1 MIKLRDY
8 QRDAVAAARS
18 DIAGGVHRPA
28 IVVPTGGGK
37 GHPLDTEVPTPD
49 GLRRWG
55 DLVVG
60 DQVYGSDGRP
70 TTVTAIFDRGVLP
83 VYRVTMKHGESVLVD
98 GDHLWHVRRKGR
110 KPQTVETAWLAGQP
124 MRNYDGWVWSVPVA
138 APTVRPAADLPLHP
152 YVIGALIANGGLAH
166 DGTILTTPDRQVIER
181 VREHA
186 EVRRLGTYPGRT
198 CPAYSL
204 PGLTAI
210 TRELGMRVRS
220 RDKRIP
226 RCYLEAS
233 ITQRVDL
240 FHGLMDSDGSVRTG
254 GRRSAQYHTTSP
266 GLAEDVAELVTSL
279 GGTCSV
285 GKKDRG
291 DKGTEYVCRILL
303 PSDLAPTATTRKV
316 APTAPR
322 RTFEP
327 RSAIVSIEPAG
338 TAPIRC
344 ITVAAPDSL
353 YLITRN
359 HIVTHNTIIFSEFIR
374 QVLAERGGKAV
385 VLVHRDELAAQAA
398 DKYRSVDP
406 TARIGVVKAERNE
419 VDADVIVASVQTVRN
434 PKRLA
439 QLTGVTVGVVDECHH
454 ATAASYRTVMD
465 GIDVPWLGVTATLA
479 RSDGAKLGDVWQKIS
494 YDEMTVLRMIRA
506 GHLVD
511 VRGVAV
517 EVPDLDLTG
526 VRRTGGD
533 YAEGDLGERLMESL
547 APETVAKAYAEH
559 AVLDGKVM
567 PGIVFTP
574 TVETAKVFAET
585 FAAAGFKAAA
595 VYGAMPLEERRR
607 VLRDYDE
614 GRIDVLTNC
623 MVLTEGFDSP
633 RAQVCVIARPT
644 QSSPLYVQMVGR
656 VLRPFPGKAYAL
668 VLDVVGAAGKH
679 ELATL
684 AVLGGQDAEPAKD
697 GTVSSLLAEFG
708 KPCTMCD
715 ALEEDCTREA
725 RCCEGCSHWL
735 DRQDVAG
742 YVGEVAARAVDLFGG
757 SRQQWLQTFS
767 GHWFIPAGDRFIV
780 LMPIP
785 TEPVQSCAED
795 CDGCSCH
802 LGHSAPCS
810 HCSGCWVTPAG
821 GYDVAW
827 CAAKTKGGGW
837 IARGVGD
844 LGMAMAHGE
853 GAITREE
860 EVLASKS
867 ARWRKGK
874 ASARQ
879 VSFALGLRVRRDGTV
894 LTEEELAAMRQGAVG
909 DLISVALASRRMDKS
924 INARTA

>member
-8 QRDAVAAARS
+8 QHDAVNAARS
-18 DIAGGVHRPA
+18 DIADGVHRPVIIA
-28 IVVPTGGGK
+28 PTGSGK
-37 GHPLDTEVPTPD
+37 
-49 GLRRWG
+49 
-55 DLVVG
+55 
-60 DQVYGSDGRP
+60 
-70 TTVTAIFDRGVLP
+70 
-83 VYRVTMKHGESVLVD
+83 
-98 GDHLWHVRRKGR
+98 
-110 KPQTVETAWLAGQP
+110 
-124 MRNYDGWVWSVPVA
+124 
-138 APTVRPAADLPLHP
+138 
-152 YVIGALIANGGLAH
+152 
-166 DGTILTTPDRQVIER
+166 
-181 VREHA
+181 
-186 EVRRLGTYPGRT
+186 
-198 CPAYSL
+198 
-204 PGLTAI
+204 
-210 TRELGMRVRS
+210 
-220 RDKRIP
+220 
-226 RCYLEAS
+226 
-233 ITQRVDL
+233 
-240 FHGLMDSDGSVRTG
+240 
-254 GRRSAQYHTTSP
+254 
-266 GLAEDVAELVTSL
+266 
-279 GGTCSV
+279 
-285 GKKDRG
+285 
-291 DKGTEYVCRILL
+291 
-303 PSDLAPTATTRKV
+303 
-316 APTAPR
+316 
-322 RTFEP
+322 
-327 RSAIVSIEPAG
+327 
-338 TAPIRC
+338 
-344 ITVAAPDSL
+344 
-353 YLITRN
+353 
-359 HIVTHNTIIFSEFIR
+359 TIIFSEFIR
-374 QVLAERGGKAV
+374 QVRAERGGKAV

-419 VDADVIVASVQTVRN
+419 VDADIIVASVQTVRN

-559 AVLDGKVM
+559 AVVDGKVM

-585 FAAAGFKAAA
+585 FANAGFKAAA

-656 VLRPFPGKAYAL
+656 VLRLFPGKAYAL

-684 AVLGGQDAEPAKD
+684 ADLGGQDAEPPKD
-697 GTVSSLLAEFG
+697 GVVSSLLAEFG

-715 ALEEDCTREA
+715 ALEEDCTRQA

-742 YVGEVAARAVDLFGG
+742 YIGEVAARAVDLFGG
-757 SRQQWLQTFS
+757 SRQQWLQTNS

-780 LMPIP
+780 LMPVVGGP
-785 TEPVQSCAED
+785 
-795 CDGCSCH
+795 
-802 LGHSAPCS
+802 
-810 HCSGCWVTPAG
+810 

-827 CAAKTKGGGW
+827 AAAKTKGGGW

-844 LGMAMAHGE
+844 LGLAMAHGE
-853 GAITREE
+853 GAITPEE
-860 EVLASKS
+860 DVLARKAAS
-867 ARWRKGK
+867 WRKRR
-874 ASARQ
+874 ASDRQ
-879 VSFALGLRVRRDGTV
+879 VSFALGLRARKPDGS
-894 LTEEELAAMRQGAVG
+894 LWTEAELLALRSGPVG
-909 DLISVALASRRMDKS
+909 DVISVALGSKRLDKA